1 MTYSLFYNQV
11 LSELMSGTFQDGV
24 NLLVG
29 MLDNVSHDSATKR
42 SAAAALREHDLDA
55 FLSEHPFYKAQDN
68 TKGRTASLA
77 NLFCGDD
84 LDTNVSTTGRRL
96 FEATNQLT
104 FARAVRDRRKCTTK
118 SLTRAWQSGQ
128 KICVMGEGQW
138 RALDALAG
146 QDVSNVT
153 LIEQDS
159 DTLSAVRAKFGVSLK
174 LFDGEIVEWADETSH
189 NANSVDLIC
198 ASDFPDHTAQAELAS
213 VVILLQGCLSEHGK
227 IQFAGFAPGHLGSG
241 WREIGLRWDM
251 HCYDEGQWQALG
263 DQAGLHVRACR
274 DVSNSVVW
282 GEFTKNSDSSS
293 WGAQSYGR

>member
-1 MTYSLFYNQV
+1 MTYSLFYDQV

-29 MLDNVSHDSATKR
+29 MLDNVSHDSATKQ
-42 SAAAALREHDLDA
+42 SAATALRDHDLDA
-55 FLSEHPFYKAQDN
+55 FLSEHPFYKAQDT
-68 TKGRTASLA
+68 TKGRTAALA
-77 NLFCGDD
+77 NLFCGEE

-96 FEATNQLT
+96 FEATSQLT

-128 KICVMGEGQW
+128 KICVVGQGQL

-153 LIEQDS
+153 LIEQDR
-159 DTLSAVRAKFGVSLK
+159 DALSAVKAKFGVSLK
-174 LFDGEIVEWADETSH
+174 LFDGEIAEWAHETSRGG
-189 NANSVDLIC
+189 SGVDLIC
-198 ASDFPDHTAQAELAS
+198 ASDFPDSLAHTEMACVLS
-213 VVILLQGCLSEHGK
+213 GLQGCLGEHGK

-282 GEFTKNSDSSS
+282 GEFTKNPDTTS
-293 WGAQSYGR
+293 WGAQSHGR